1 MPYFNIVA
9 ETNEN
14 TVVTQYEP
22 VKTRSDHYQSEAELE
37 KEFIKLLCE
46 QGYEYLKIHT
56 EKDLIVNLRTRIS
69 ELNNYIFTDNEW
81 DRFFKTYIANPNE
94 HIVEKTRTI
103 QEDNVKSFSRDD
115 GTTKNITV
123 IDKKKIHNNRLQVI
137 NQYVIGKDD
146 GVAYDNRYDVTILVN
161 GLPLVHVELKRRG
174 VPIREA
180 FNQINRYQ
188 RDSFWA
194 GSGLYEY
201 VQIFVISNGTN
212 TKYYS
217 NSTRDNAINEAK
229 AGKSKKKNTS
239 NSFEFT
245 SFWADANNKV
255 IPDLIDFTKT
265 FFAKHSLLNILTKYC
280 IFTSENM
287 LMVMRPYQITA
298 TERII
303 NRIEIA
309 NNYKKYGS
317 VAGGGYIWHTTG
329 SGKTLTSFKT
339 ARIASQL
346 PYIDKVL
353 FVVDR
358 KDLDYQTMK
367 EYDRFEK
374 GAANSNTSTSILKN
388 QLEDKDKNGNYCKYK
403 IIITTIQKLSTF
415 VKKNANHPVYDK
427 HVVII
432 FDECHRSQFGDMH
445 TAIVKNFKKYHL
457 FGFTGTPIFAVNSGR
472 SKNLELF
479 TTGQTF
485 GDQLHTYTIVDA
497 INDKNVLPFRV
508 DYIKT
513 MDEEEEIDDEMV
525 WDINREKA
533 MMAPQ
538 RISLVTKYILDH
550 FDQKTYRGDKTY
562 IYNTLTNIEEV
573 ASGKNGAVEE
583 IKRKQRVSGFNSIF
597 AVASVPMAKLYY
609 EEFKKQMEDDPTKK
623 LRIATI
629 FSYGA
634 NEEESDGIL
643 DEENSEDTSALDKP
657 SRDFLESAID
667 DYNKEFHTAY
677 DTSSDKFQNYYK
689 DVSLRMKNKE
699 LDLLI
704 VVNMFLTG
712 FDATTLNTLWVDKN
726 LKMHGLIQAFSRTN
740 RILNSIKTFGNIV
753 CFRNLQKRVDSAI
766 SLFGDKNAG
775 GIVLL
780 NSFKDYY
787 YGYQSV
793 DGKDMPGYVDLMEDL
808 TEKFPLSEPQIIGEQ
823 NQKDFIALF
832 GAILRMRNLLVSF
845 DEFAG
850 KELITERDLQDY
862 LGRYQDLRDE
872 WKRKREQ
879 GESTD
884 IIDDIVFEVELIKQI
899 EINIDYILMLV
910 KKYHDSHKEDKE
922 VLITINKAVD
932 ASPELRSK
940 KALIETFIAGI
951 NDVDDVMAEW
961 HDYVIGMREE
971 DLKAIIAEEH
981 LKPEETRMFIENAFR
996 DGEIKTEGTDIEKI
1010 LPPVSRFGGGR
1021 DKKKHGVIEKLK
1033 IFFEKYFGVGG
1044 SVSFIEEHKS
1054 VAYEMPGNSNLMM
1067 VAEPESS
1074 YGKI

>member
-1 MPYFNIVA
+1 MEALTMSYFNIVA

-14 TVVTQYEP
+14 TVVTEYTP
-22 VKTRSDHYQSEAELE
+22 VTKRSDAYQSEAALE
-37 KEFIKLLCE
+37 AEFIRLLTE
-46 QGYEYLKIHT
+46 QGYEYLPIHS
-56 EKDLIVNLRTRIS
+56 EEDLVLNLRRQL
-69 ELNNYIFTDNEW
+69 EKLNNYVFSDSEWKQFFSDCVANKNEG
-81 DRFFKTYIANPNE
+81 IA
-94 HIVEKTRTI
+94 EKTRKI
-103 QEDNVKSFSRDD
+103 QEDYVQVLHRDN
-115 GTTKNITV
+115 GTTKNISL
-123 IDKKKIHNNRLQVI
+123 IDKKNVHNNSVQVI
-137 NQYVIGKDD
+137 NQYVIGQDAGAKH
-146 GVAYDNRYDVTILVN
+146 DNRYDVTVLVN
-161 GLPLVHVELKRRG
+161 GLPLVHIELKRRG
-174 VPIREA
+174 VAIREA

-217 NSTRDNAINEAK
+217 NSTRYNAIKDASS
-229 AGKSKKKNTS
+229 GKVKKEKTS

-245 SFWADANNKV
+245 SFWADSNNRV

-265 FFAKHSLLNILTKYC
+265 FFAKHTILNILTKYC
-280 IFTSENM
+280 VFTSESM

-298 TERII
+298 TERIL

-317 VAGGGYIWHTTG
+317 IAGGGYIWHTTG

-339 ARIASQL
+339 ARLASNL
-346 PYIDKVL
+346 SYIDKVL

-374 GAANSNTSTSILKN
+374 GAANSNTSTAVLKR
-388 QLEDKDKNGNYCKYK
+388 QLEDDNCR

-415 VKKNANHPVYDK
+415 VNKNKGHEVYQK
-427 HVVII
+427 HIVII

-445 TAIVKNFKKYHL
+445 TAIVKNFRKYHI
-457 FGFTGTPIFAVNSGR
+457 FGFTGTPIFAANTGAVRNP
-472 SKNLELF
+472 KMF
-479 TTGQTF
+479 TTEQTF

-513 MDEEEEIDDEMV
+513 MDVEPDIDDKAV
-525 WDINREKA
+525 WDIDREKA
-533 MMAPQ
+533 FMAPE
-538 RISLVTKYILDH
+538 RIELVTKYILEH
-550 FDQKTYRGDKTY
+550 FDQKTYRGDKSY
-562 IYNTLTNIEEV
+562 AFNVLTNISEV
-573 ASGKNGAVEE
+573 ASAKNGAVEE
-583 IKRKQRVSGFNSIF
+583 IKQKQRVSGFNSIF

-609 EEFKKQMEDDPTKK
+609 AEFKRQMEADPTKK

-629 FSYGA
+629 YSYGA
-634 NEEESDGIL
+634 NEEETDGIL
-643 DEENSEDTSALDKP
+643 DEENPEDTSALDQS
-657 SRDFLESAID
+657 SRDFLEAAIR
-667 DYNKEFHTAY
+667 DYNEMFHTNY
-677 DTSSDKFQNYYK
+677 STDGDKFQNYYK

-753 CFRNLQKRVDSAI
+753 CFRNLQRRVDDAI
-766 SLFGDKNAG
+766 SLFGDKNAS

-780 NSFKDYY
+780 KSFKDYY
-787 YGYQSV
+787 YGYT
-793 DGKDMPGYVDLMEDL
+793 DAKDVLHPGYADMIEEL
-808 TEKFPLSEPQIIGEQ
+808 TTKFPLSEPQIIGEQ
-823 NQKDFIALF
+823 SQKDFIALF
-832 GAILRMRNLLVSF
+832 GAILRMRNLLLSF

-850 KELITERDLQDY
+850 KEILSERDLQDY

-872 WKRKREQ
+872 WKRRREDKQ
-879 GESTD
+879 KED
-884 IIDDIVFEVELIKQI
+884 ITDDIVFEIELIKQI
-899 EINIDYILMLV
+899 EINIDYILLLV
-910 KKYHDSHKEDKE
+910 KKYHDSHCEDKE
-922 VLITINKAVD
+922 VLIDIRKAMD

-951 NDVDDVMAEW
+951 NDVDDVLTEW
-961 HDYVIGMREE
+961 RSFVVEQKEKELASIV
-971 DLKAIIAEEH
+971 AEEN
-981 LKPEETRMFIENAFR
+981 LKPEETRKFVENAFR
-996 DGEIKTEGTDIEKI
+996 DGEIKTTGTDIDK
-1010 LPPVSRFGGGR
+1010 LMPPVSRFGGGNR
-1021 DKKKHGVIEKLK
+1021 AEKKQTIIDKLLA
-1033 IFFEKYFGVGG
+1033 FFEKYFGIV
-1044 SVSFIEEHKS
+1044 
-1054 VAYEMPGNSNLMM
+1054 
-1067 VAEPESS
+1067 
-1074 YGKI
+1074 